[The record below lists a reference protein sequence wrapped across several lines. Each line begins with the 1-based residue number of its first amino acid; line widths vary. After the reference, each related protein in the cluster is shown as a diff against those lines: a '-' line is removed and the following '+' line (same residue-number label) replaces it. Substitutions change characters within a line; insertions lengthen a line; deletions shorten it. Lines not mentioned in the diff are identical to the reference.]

1 MVEALLIA
9 QLHLLE
15 LGYAAG
21 LCQQPGGWEES
32 SSCVSTVREYDR
44 AIEALEEALD
54 KAVDLRQALEQ
65 GEGS

>member
-1 MVEALLIA
+1 MIEALLIA

-21 LCQQPGGWEES
+21 LCQQPGGWDES
-32 SSCVSTVREYDR
+32 SSCVVAVQEYDR
-44 AIEALEEALD
+44 ALEALEEALD
-54 KAVDLRQALEQ
+54 KAAELRQMLER